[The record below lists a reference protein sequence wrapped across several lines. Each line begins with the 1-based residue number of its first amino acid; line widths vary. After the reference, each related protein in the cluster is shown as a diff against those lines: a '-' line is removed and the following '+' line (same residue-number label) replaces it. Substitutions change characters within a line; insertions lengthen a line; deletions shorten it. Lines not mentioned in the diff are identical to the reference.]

1 MGSPTLL
8 FARKSQILNVPA
20 VNICYT
26 MEGLA
31 SVAFNRS
38 VSQFTRI
45 FLLIALAEI
54 ASHFVIDSFPI
65 IHYVTK
71 PLVVI
76 SLWIFFTWNIR
87 SRDLG
92 LKWGIGLALAF
103 SLIGD
108 VSLMFQGPPFF
119 LGGLSA
125 FLIAHICYIYVFTT
139 RCQPAVSL
147 PLLKRKPWLIIFF
160 VLYGLTLLAM
170 VYSGLGEMILPV
182 CVYAL
187 VILSMG
193 LSALNRWKRVS
204 QDSFSWVFLGAL
216 LFMLSDSL
224 IAIAKFAFV
233 IPFSQTWIMLTYM
246 GAQYLIVIGIMRQV
260 RTPRPQIPAMN

>member
-1 MGSPTLL
+1 M
-8 FARKSQILNVPA
+8 NVPA
-20 VNICYT
+20 ANICYT
-26 MEGLA
+26 MEGFA

-38 VSQFTRI
+38 VSQFTRV

-65 IHYVTK
+65 FHYLTK

-76 SLWIFFTWNIR
+76 SLWLFFVWNIR

-92 LKWGIGLALAF
+92 LRWGVGLAMAF

-108 VSLMFQGPPFF
+108 VSLMFKGPPFF
-119 LGGLSA
+119 LVGLSA
-125 FLIAHICYIYVFTT
+125 FLLAHICYIYVFITQN
-139 RCQPAVSL
+139 QPAESPL
-147 PLLKRKPWLIIFF
+147 LLKRKPWLIIFF

-170 VYSGLGEMILPV
+170 VYFGLGNMLIPV
-182 CVYAL
+182 CVYAV

-204 QDSFSWVFLGAL
+204 QDSFSWVFLGSL

-224 IAIAKFAFV
+224 IAITKFAFT
-233 IPFSQTWIMLTYM
+233 IPFSQTWIMLTYIC
-246 GAQYLIVIGIMRQV
+246 AQYLIVIGIMRQV